1 MSEPSESPPPSPGT
15 LVLGGGPAGLSAAY
29 VLATRG
35 PGTSLPDGAPA
46 PLPVRLL
53 EAGPEVGGLSRSFRF
68 EEHIVDLGPHRF
80 FTKTEVVNELWEEVI
95 GDELLD
101 VDRLT
106 RIFFGGKF
114 FYYPLRPWNAFFGLG
129 PLRTAAAIASF
140 LHVSLFP
147 HPDESTF
154 DGWVTNRF
162 GKVLFQTFFE
172 TYTEKLWGLP
182 CDRIG
187 ADWAAQR
194 IKGLSLMEA
203 IRNALFGS
211 TGTKTLIDRF
221 RYPRHGTGSVYLR
234 MQELIEGAGGAVDT
248 GHRARTIRHD
258 GAGRILSVVADT
270 PEGEEEFPV
279 GELIS
284 TMPLTLLVEGLD
296 PPAPPEVLEACSRLR
311 YRNTVL
317 VYVLVEGKDLFPD
330 NWIYIHSPDVEMGR
344 LTNFRNWSPHL
355 APEDST
361 RTPLVVEYWCF
372 EEDELWTRPEE
383 ELVTQAG
390 RELETIG
397 LIRSG
402 DVVAGKV
409 IRLSRSYPVYEK
421 GYQEHLRVLT
431 DHVRGFENLQVI
443 GRYGAF
449 KYNNQDHSILMGI
462 LAARNLLGEDH
473 DLWEVN
479 ADSEYHEEIREPRS

>member
-1 MSEPSESPPPSPGT
+1 MTAKIHTPPQPPTSPGT
-15 LVLGGGPAGLSAAY
+15 LILGGGPAGLSAAY
-29 VLATRG
+29 VLTTRSADEAS
-35 PGTSLPDGAPA
+35 SLT
-46 PLPVRLL
+46 VL
-53 EAGPEVGGLSRSFRF
+53 ESGPEVGGLSRSWSF
-68 EEHIVDLGPHRF
+68 EDHIVDLGPHRF
-80 FTKTEVVNELWEEVI
+80 FTKLEVVNELWEEVI

-129 PLRTAAAIASF
+129 PLRTAAAILSF
-140 LHVSLFP
+140 LKVTLIP
-147 HPDESTF
+147 CPNETTF

-194 IKGLSLMEA
+194 IKGLSLFEA

-221 RYPRHGTGSVYLR
+221 RYPQHGTGSVYLR
-234 MQELIEGAGGAVDT
+234 MQELIEKAGGQVHTTHHAQ
-248 GHRARTIRHD
+248 TIHHD
-258 GAGRILSVVADT
+258 GKGRILAVTANAD
-270 PEGEEEFPV
+270 EEPREFPV
-279 GELIS
+279 KNLIS
-284 TMPLTLLVEGLD
+284 TMPLTRLIEGMQ
-296 PPAPPEVLEACSRLR
+296 PAAPPEVLEACTRLR

-317 VYVLVEGKDLFPD
+317 VYLLVEGKDLFPD

-355 APEDST
+355 TPKDST
-361 RTPLVVEYWCF
+361 KTALVVEYWCF
-372 EEDELWTRPEE
+372 EEDDLWTRPEE
-383 ELVTQAG
+383 ELIAQAS
-390 RELETIG
+390 RELEVIG
-397 LIRSG
+397 LIRAS
-402 DVVAGKV
+402 DVSAGKT
-409 IRLSRSYPVYEK
+409 IRLNRSYPVYEK
-421 GYQEHLRVLT
+421 GYQEHLKVLT
-431 DHVRGFENLQVI
+431 DFVRTFSNLQVI

-462 LAARNLLGEDH
+462 LAAKNLLGESH
-473 DLWEVN
+473 DLWSVN
-479 ADSEYHEEIREPRS
+479 SDSEYHEEIRPDS